1 VAATAVLSLFG
12 LAGYAVA
19 TAPARVGDEPVGS
32 VTVTVAGEYRG
43 VSAAGWARKFRGRT
57 RQLQAAHS
65 RAKDLRRTLFA
76 RSSVRE
82 AIELAG
88 ATYGNTGLLWSL
100 ARCESHL
107 WPYAHN
113 PSGASGLLQFLPS
126 TFASTPYR
134 HLSIWS
140 PYANAMAGG
149 WMIAHG
155 RRGEWV
161 C

>member
-1 VAATAVLSLFG
+1 VSLFG
-12 LAGYAVA
+12 TAGVVVAKAPGRSSDYPPAV
-19 TAPARVGDEPVGS
+19 T
-32 VTVTVAGEYRG
+32 TVTVAGEYRG
-43 VSAAGWARKFRGRT
+43 VSAHGWARKFRGRT

-113 PSGASGLLQFLPS
+113 ASGASGLMQFLPG
-126 TFASTPYR
+126 TFASTPYGR
-134 HLSIWS
+134 MNIFSA
-140 PYANAMAGG
+140 YANAMAGG